1 MRVTF
6 LGTGEA
12 CDPDRANTSI
22 LIEKDNSL
30 HLLDCGFTA
39 AQRFISQAPQNKS
52 LESVWLSH
60 FHGDHFFGLPQLILH
75 LYQQGRTNPLTI
87 LSGTNAK
94 VKVEQCMEMA
104 YAGLLDKLSYPLA
117 YLTVPCN
124 STNEHGGLHWQA
136 APVIHSKEPFG
147 LLVNDGSKRLYYSGD
162 GKPTDEAKEL
172 MKGCDLVIHEAYT
185 LTDTLPAHCSIEEC
199 ITLAE
204 QLKLKQLE
212 LIHLSGKTLREG
224 NRITALMNKHGLSR
238 IFLAGEGKVIQP

>member
-1 MRVTF
+1 MKITF

-12 CDPDRANTSI
+12 CDPSRANTSI
-22 LIEKDNSL
+22 LIEKDNTL

-39 AQRFISQAPQNKS
+39 VQRFMSKAPQGKP

-75 LYQQGRTNPLTI
+75 LHQQGRTNPLTI
-87 LSGTNAK
+87 LSGTSAK
-94 VKVEQCMEMA
+94 DKIEQCMEMA

-124 STNEHGGLHWQA
+124 STIEHSNLHWQA

-147 LLVNDGSKRLYYSGD
+147 LLVSSNSKRLYYSGD

-172 MKGCDLVIHEAYT
+172 MKGSDLVIHEAYT
-185 LTDTLPAHCSIEEC
+185 LTDTLPTHCSIEEC
-199 ITLAE
+199 IDMADQL
-204 QLKLKQLE
+204 QLKQFA
-212 LIHLSGKTLREG
+212 LIHLSAETLEKIETISKRLQLREMKD
-224 NRITALMNKHGLSR
+224 IVFAKE
-238 IFLAGEGKVIQP
+238 GETIQL